1 LVARAEARDCY
12 AARKHA
18 FAVPRGSTR
27 LLARTK
33 AGSYGARRS
42 IGVIRRGVIARSTK
56 VRVPVKTALFGL
68 SALALT
74 LSGCA
79 GKGEIVEGGIT
90 AVRSA
95 CPTVGVAASTGD
107 VTLFDPV
114 TSRDASAI
122 DVVASMTN
130 VRGTCSDAGD
140 QIATG
145 VTFDVL
151 ARRTRTDAPR
161 DVVLPYYIAI
171 VRGGTAVT
179 AKRKGQIAIHF
190 DAGQAR
196 AQASG
201 VASTQIARSAAT
213 LSADVR
219 EKLTRKR
226 KAGDEDAATDPLS
239 RPEIRQA
246 VLSATFEA
254 LVGFQL
260 TDEQLKYNAQR

>member
-1 LVARAEARDCY
+1 M
-12 AARKHA
+12 
-18 FAVPRGSTR
+18 
-27 LLARTK
+27 
-33 AGSYGARRS
+33 
-42 IGVIRRGVIARSTK
+42 
-56 VRVPVKTALFGL
+56 KTPILGL
-68 SALALT
+68 SALAL
-74 LSGCA
+74 LVSGCA

-95 CPTVGVAASTGD
+95 CPTVGVAAGTGD
-107 VTLFDPV
+107 ITLFDPA

-122 DVVASMTN
+122 DVVADMTN
-130 VRGTCSDAGD
+130 VRGTCNDAGD
-140 QIATG
+140 QIVTG
-145 VTFDVL
+145 VTFDVQ

-171 VRGGTAVT
+171 VRGGGAVT

-201 VASTQIARSAAT
+201 TASTQIARSAAT
-213 LSADVR
+213 LPDEVR
-219 EKLTRKR
+219 QELTKKR
-226 KAGDEDAATDPLS
+226 KAGDEDAATDPLT
-239 RPEIRQA
+239 RPEIRRA

>member
-1 LVARAEARDCY
+1 
-12 AARKHA
+12 
-18 FAVPRGSTR
+18 
-27 LLARTK
+27 
-33 AGSYGARRS
+33 
-42 IGVIRRGVIARSTK
+42 
-56 VRVPVKTALFGL
+56 VKTSALGL
-68 SALALT
+68 SVLALV

-95 CPTVGVAASTGD
+95 CPTVGVAAGTGD

-122 DVVASMTN
+122 DVVANMTN
-130 VRGTCSDAGD
+130 VRGACSDAGD
-140 QIATG
+140 QIVSS

-151 ARRTRTDAPR
+151 ARRTRTDGPR
-161 DVVLPYYIAI
+161 DVTLPYYIAI
-171 VRGGTAVT
+171 VRGGSAVT
-179 AKRKGQIAIHF
+179 AKRKGQIAVHF
-190 DAGQAR
+190 EAGQAR

-201 VASTQIARSAAT
+201 TASAQIARSAAT
-213 LSADVR
+213 LSDEVR
-219 EKLTRKR
+219 EQLTRKR

-246 VLSATFEA
+246 VLSASFEA

>member
-1 LVARAEARDCY
+1 M
-12 AARKHA
+12 
-18 FAVPRGSTR
+18 
-27 LLARTK
+27 
-33 AGSYGARRS
+33 
-42 IGVIRRGVIARSTK
+42 
-56 VRVPVKTALFGL
+56 KTPILGL
-68 SALALT
+68 SALAL
-74 LSGCA
+74 LVSGCA

-95 CPTVGVAASTGD
+95 CPTVGVAAGTGD
-107 VTLFDPV
+107 ITLFDPA

-122 DVVASMTN
+122 DVVADMTN
-130 VRGTCSDAGD
+130 VRGTCNDAGD
-140 QIATG
+140 QIVTG
-145 VTFDVL
+145 VTFDVQ

-171 VRGGTAVT
+171 VRGGGAVI

-201 VASTQIARSAAT
+201 TASTQIARSAAT
-213 LSADVR
+213 LPDEVR
-219 EKLTRKR
+219 QELTKKR
-226 KAGDEDAATDPLS
+226 KAGDEDAATDPLT
-239 RPEIRQA
+239 RPEIRRA

-260 TDEQLKYNAQR
+260 TDDQLKYNAQR

>member
-1 LVARAEARDCY
+1 
-12 AARKHA
+12 
-18 FAVPRGSTR
+18 
-27 LLARTK
+27 
-33 AGSYGARRS
+33 
-42 IGVIRRGVIARSTK
+42 
-56 VRVPVKTALFGL
+56 VKTSALGL
-68 SALALT
+68 SVLALV

-95 CPTVGVAASTGD
+95 CPTVGVAAGTGD

-122 DVVASMTN
+122 DVVANMTN
-130 VRGTCSDAGD
+130 VRGACSDAGD
-140 QIATG
+140 QIVSS

-151 ARRTRTDAPR
+151 ARRTRTDGPR
-161 DVVLPYYIAI
+161 DVTLSYYIAI
-171 VRGGTAVT
+171 VRGGSAVT
-179 AKRKGQIAIHF
+179 AKRKGQIAVHF
-190 DAGQAR
+190 EAGQAR

-201 VASTQIARSAAT
+201 TASAQIARSAAT
-213 LSADVR
+213 LSDEVR
-219 EKLTRKR
+219 EQLTRKR

-246 VLSATFEA
+246 VLSASFEA

>member
-1 LVARAEARDCY
+1 MRPFLRDW
-12 AARKHA
+12 ATARKYA
-18 FAVPRGSTR
+18 IACTR
-27 LLARTK
+27 DGRFLWCAPH
-33 AGSYGARRS
+33 RR
-42 IGVIRRGVIARSTK
+42 RRPATQSARSTK
-56 VRVPVKTALFGL
+56 VRVSVKTPLLGLTALGL
-68 SALALT
+68 I

-95 CPTVGVAASTGD
+95 CPTVGVAANTGD
-107 VTLFDPV
+107 LTLFDPV
-114 TSRDASAI
+114 TSRDAGAI
-122 DVVASMTN
+122 DVVANMTN
-130 VRGTCSDAGD
+130 VRGTCNDAGD
-140 QIATG
+140 QIVSA

-151 ARRTRTDAPR
+151 ARRTRTDGPR
-161 DVVLPYYIAI
+161 DVTLPYYIAI

-201 VASTQIARSAAT
+201 SASAQIARAAAT
-213 LSADVR
+213 LPDDVR
-219 EKLTRKR
+219 EQLTRKR

-239 RPEIRQA
+239 RPEVRSA
-246 VLSATFEA
+246 VLRASFEA

-260 TDEQLKYNAQR
+260 TDDQLKYNVQR

>member
-1 LVARAEARDCY
+1 
-12 AARKHA
+12 
-18 FAVPRGSTR
+18 
-27 LLARTK
+27 
-33 AGSYGARRS
+33 
-42 IGVIRRGVIARSTK
+42 
-56 VRVPVKTALFGL
+56 VKTSALGL
-68 SALALT
+68 SVLALV

-95 CPTVGVAASTGD
+95 CPTVGVAAGTGD

-114 TSRDASAI
+114 TSRDAIAI
-122 DVVASMTN
+122 DVVANMTN
-130 VRGTCSDAGD
+130 VRGACSDAGD
-140 QIATG
+140 QIVSS

-151 ARRTRTDAPR
+151 ARRTRTDGPR
-161 DVVLPYYIAI
+161 DVTLPYYIAI
-171 VRGGTAVT
+171 VRGGSAVT
-179 AKRKGQIAIHF
+179 AKRKGQIAVHF
-190 DAGQAR
+190 EAGQAR

-201 VASTQIARSAAT
+201 TASAQIARSAAT
-213 LSADVR
+213 LSDEVR
-219 EKLTRKR
+219 EQLTRKR

-246 VLSATFEA
+246 VLSASFEA